1 VERRSAG
8 EARRRAMKRRDRG
21 RPAAGRCVLS
31 SRHPRQTR
39 GSRAGERARG
49 ERTSEGFLPPF
60 FLFLGA
66 ILSGRWKCA
75 GAATG
80 AREWRRRMRK
90 SSLHTTPPFFARA
103 ADSRRE
109 PQRRVGDREPSPRG
123 SDRVPVLA
131 VSRIGKCAKSYKSQ
145 SAVLLI
151 SEKKEL
157 LRHET
162 SLTPRRAT
170 MFSDA
175 WRASS
180 RGFASAAKPLRK
192 GAQPPASQP
201 LVLLGVCV
209 GLALAAA
216 PLAFK
221 SVRQREQSVAEM
233 RDAQYAG
240 DGKDAARD
248 DRLKGRPNKSR

>member
-1 VERRSAG
+1 MREIVQKSVCSFAHL
-8 EARRRAMKRRDRG
+8 KKKH
-21 RPAAGRCVLS
+21 RPKAS
-31 SRHPRQTR
+31 
-39 GSRAGERARG
+39 
-49 ERTSEGFLPPF
+49 F
-60 FLFLGA
+60 FSFG
-66 ILSGRWKCA
+66 
-75 GAATG
+75 
-80 AREWRRRMRK
+80 
-90 SSLHTTPPFFARA
+90 
-103 ADSRRE
+103 
-109 PQRRVGDREPSPRG
+109 
-123 SDRVPVLA
+123 
-131 VSRIGKCAKSYKSQ
+131 
-145 SAVLLI
+145 
-151 SEKKEL
+151 
-157 LRHET
+157 ET

-192 GAQPPASQP
+192 GAHPPASQP

>member
-1 VERRSAG
+1 
-8 EARRRAMKRRDRG
+8 
-21 RPAAGRCVLS
+21 
-31 SRHPRQTR
+31 
-39 GSRAGERARG
+39 
-49 ERTSEGFLPPF
+49 
-60 FLFLGA
+60 
-66 ILSGRWKCA
+66 
-75 GAATG
+75 
-80 AREWRRRMRK
+80 
-90 SSLHTTPPFFARA
+90 
-103 ADSRRE
+103 
-109 PQRRVGDREPSPRG
+109 
-123 SDRVPVLA
+123 
-131 VSRIGKCAKSYKSQ
+131 
-145 SAVLLI
+145 
-151 SEKKEL
+151 
-157 LRHET
+157 
-162 SLTPRRAT
+162 

-175 WRASS
+175 WRPSV

>member
-1 VERRSAG
+1 
-8 EARRRAMKRRDRG
+8 M
-21 RPAAGRCVLS
+21 
-31 SRHPRQTR
+31 
-39 GSRAGERARG
+39 
-49 ERTSEGFLPPF
+49 
-60 FLFLGA
+60 
-66 ILSGRWKCA
+66 
-75 GAATG
+75 
-80 AREWRRRMRK
+80 K
-90 SSLHTTPPFFARA
+90 SSLVFLRLLRFFLQVKNSNVIRSVNH
-103 ADSRRE
+103 SRR
-109 PQRRVGDREPSPRG
+109 
-123 SDRVPVLA
+123 A
-131 VSRIGKCAKSYKSQ
+131 
-145 SAVLLI
+145 
-151 SEKKEL
+151 
-157 LRHET
+157 
-162 SLTPRRAT
+162 

-175 WRASS
+175 WRPSV

>member
-1 VERRSAG
+1 
-8 EARRRAMKRRDRG
+8 M
-21 RPAAGRCVLS
+21 
-31 SRHPRQTR
+31 
-39 GSRAGERARG
+39 
-49 ERTSEGFLPPF
+49 
-60 FLFLGA
+60 
-66 ILSGRWKCA
+66 
-75 GAATG
+75 
-80 AREWRRRMRK
+80 RE
-90 SSLHTTPPFFARA
+90 
-103 ADSRRE
+103 
-109 PQRRVGDREPSPRG
+109 
-123 SDRVPVLA
+123 
-131 VSRIGKCAKSYKSQ
+131 SYESQ
-145 SAVLLI
+145 SA
-151 SEKKEL
+151 SFAQSSKKEPAREESFRFFSFGTIRHS
-157 LRHET
+157 LR
-162 SLTPRRAT
+162 SRAT

-248 DRLKGRPNKSR
+248 DRLKGRPNKAR

>member
-1 VERRSAG
+1 MSAGVALLGIVERRSAG
-8 EARRRAMKRRDRG
+8 EAPRRATKRRDRG
-21 RPAAGRCVLS
+21 R
-31 SRHPRQTR
+31 TR
-39 GSRAGERARG
+39 RREVRFIFAPSEADTRVPAGERARG

-66 ILSGRWKCA
+66 ILSGRLKCA

-80 AREWRRRMRK
+80 AREWRRRNRK
-90 SSLHTTPPFFARA
+90 SSLHHAAFFRA
-103 ADSRRE
+103 PADSRRE
-109 PQRRVGDREPSPRG
+109 PPKGG
-123 SDRVPVLA
+123 SGIANRHRADQTA
-131 VSRIGKCAKSYKSQ
+131 FMCSQ
-145 SAVLLI
+145 SFESENARNRMKVSLPLL
-151 SEKKEL
+151 
-157 LRHET
+157 HDT
-162 SLTPRRAT
+162 SLTCRAT

-248 DRLKGRPNKSR
+248 DRLKGRPNKAR